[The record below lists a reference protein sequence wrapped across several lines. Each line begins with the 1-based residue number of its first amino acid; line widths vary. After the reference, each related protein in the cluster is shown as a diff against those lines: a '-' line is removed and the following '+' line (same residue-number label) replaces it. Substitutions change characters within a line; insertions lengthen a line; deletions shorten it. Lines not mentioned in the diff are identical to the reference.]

1 MASGIMFA
9 ELHLVAGER
18 RETSDLAGIA
28 TSPVLS
34 LFKRRRGQLF
44 TITDPSRANA
54 ELLCRRLIEIIEDEY
69 FRDPSRSIT
78 RSLQAAIIVAN
89 EFLRAENAKVAPD
102 KQLRVGL
109 CCAAVRDGDIF
120 IAQVAP
126 ATAFILHNGL
136 VTRVFSS
143 YSLVSETGGNGTSHA
158 SDSLGARLD
167 PHINFGFSP
176 LGEGDLV
183 VLATGA
189 SWKMIPD
196 RYIMDAAR
204 HMDPEMAAQE
214 LLTSYKAHARR
225 PTTSMIVMKM
235 AEVPVRSKRSE
246 GSQGDGPV
254 GERRNGHNKPEKLLA
269 GVVEAA
275 ELETDLPSWSGRSRS
290 RGDTGVLPKSRG
302 AKTDLEEPRTPRSTG
317 SGASRTRAREIE
329 DTRKPRSSTGLSL
342 WDRLRLS
349 VGHTQEK
356 PRRLPGPSVDTAGK
370 PTVKLRR
377 PPQMRAERRRPS
389 PIVQLVMMVL
399 LAGVVVVLGN
409 AAIGLWKSWQI
420 GDPAVLLRQA
430 QEKQAAAASAA
441 SPKDA
446 RADLVQASDL
456 INRALQAKDDQSVR
470 TMAATVQGDLDKM
483 DGVVRISSASV
494 VVDFSAVAQQKGDV
508 SQMALDGN
516 NLYVLDDAQS
526 RIFKYTLTPDGKGVV
541 QGQDK
546 LPVLV
551 KKGDRI
557 DGKAVGDLL
566 SMAWMPAGQLR
577 TQAALFAL
585 DSNRSIISYD
595 DSAGLSRIDISESQ
609 NWGTIRTIKGFAG
622 GLYMLDTQQ
631 KSLYYY
637 PPTKNGYESQAYVI
651 VDANARVDLSK
662 TVDIAL
668 DGNLYLLDSTGAVTR
683 YTREGR
689 PQDFTDD
696 VPDGKVAGP
705 KALFASASTRSLY
718 LLDSVGERILQ
729 FSPEGKFQ
737 RQFKAD
743 GKNVSFKG
751 ARDLFVD
758 EANRRAYL
766 LTDKALLT
774 FDLPPMP

>member
-1 MASGIMFA
+1 MASGIMFS
-9 ELHLVAGER
+9 EMHLVAGER

-44 TITDPSRANA
+44 TITDPSRADG
-54 ELLCRRLIEIIEDEY
+54 EPLCRRLIEIIEDEY

-89 EFLRAENAKVAPD
+89 EFLRAENAKVAAD
-102 KQLRVGL
+102 RQLRVGL

-143 YSLVSETGGNGTSHA
+143 YSLASETGGKGTSHA
-158 SDSLGARLD
+158 SDALGSRLD
-167 PHINFGFSP
+167 PNVNFGFSP

-183 VLATGA
+183 VLATGT

-214 LLTSYKAHARR
+214 LLASYKAHARR

-235 AEVPVRSKRSE
+235 AELPMRSKRSE
-246 GSQGDGPV
+246 DIRGDGQA
-254 GERRNGHNKPEKLLA
+254 GERRNGRNEQERPLA

-275 ELETDLPSWSGRSRS
+275 ELGADLPSRGGKYRSK
-290 RGDTGVLPKSRG
+290 GATGVLAKSRSTR
-302 AKTDLEEPRTPRSTG
+302 ADPEEPRASG
-317 SGASRTRAREIE
+317 SNSSRASRTRAQEVE
-329 DTRKPRSSTGLSL
+329 ETRNPRSSTGLTL
-342 WDRLRLS
+342 WDRIRLS
-349 VGHTQEK
+349 VGHTQER
-356 PRRLPGPSVDTAGK
+356 PRRLPGPSVDTVGK
-370 PTVKLRR
+370 PSVKLRR
-377 PPQMRAERRRPS
+377 PPQMRGERRRPS
-389 PIVQLVMMVL
+389 PILQLVMMVL
-399 LAGVVVVLGN
+399 LAAVVVVVGN
-409 AAIGLWKSWQI
+409 AAIGFWKSWQI

-441 SPKDA
+441 NPKDA
-446 RADLVQASDL
+446 RADLVQASEL
-456 INRALQAKDDQSVR
+456 LNRALQAKDDQSVR

-483 DGVVRISSASV
+483 DGVVRIGSASV
-494 VVDFSAVAQQKGDV
+494 VVDFSSLVQQKGDV
-508 SQMALDGN
+508 SQMTLDGN
-516 NLYVLDDAQS
+516 NLYVLDRAQS
-526 RIFKYTLTPDGKGVV
+526 SILKYTLTPDGKGVA
-541 QGQDK
+541 QGQGK
-546 LPVLV
+546 TVLV

-557 DGKAVGDLL
+557 DGKVVGDLL
-566 SMAWMPAGQLR
+566 AMTWMPAGQLR
-577 TQAALFAL
+577 TQAALFVL
-585 DSNRSIISYD
+585 DSNGSIISYD
-595 DSAGLSRIDISESQ
+595 DNTGLSRIDMSGGQ
-609 NWGTIRTIKGFAG
+609 NWGAIRTIKGFAG

-662 TVDIAL
+662 VVDIAL

-683 YTREGR
+683 FTREGR
-689 PQDFTDD
+689 PQDFADD

-718 LLDSVGERILQ
+718 LLDSAGERILQ

-758 EANRRAYL
+758 EANRRVYL
-766 LTDKALLT
+766 LTDKSLLE
-774 FDLPPMP
+774 FDLPPLQ

>member
-18 RETSDLAGIA
+18 REISDLAGIA

-54 ELLCRRLIEIIEDEY
+54 EPLCRRLIEIIEDEY

-78 RSLQAAIIVAN
+78 RSLQAAIVVAN
-89 EFLRAENAKVAPD
+89 EFLTAENAKVAPN

-143 YSLVSETGGNGTSHA
+143 HSVVSETGGKGTNHA

-176 LGEGDLV
+176 LDEGDLV

-204 HMDPEMAAQE
+204 QIDPEMAAQE
-214 LLTSYKAHARR
+214 LLASYKAHARR

-235 AEVPVRSKRSE
+235 AEVPVRSKRGKE
-246 GSQGDGPV
+246 GNEAT
-254 GERRNGHNKPEKLLA
+254 GERPNGRNKPEKLLA
-269 GVVEAA
+269 GVMEAA
-275 ELETDLPSWSGRSRS
+275 ELETDLPSWGSKPKGRSGARVLTKP
-290 RGDTGVLPKSRG
+290 RGGKQPEP
-302 AKTDLEEPRTPRSTG
+302 EESRTPRSV
-317 SGASRTRAREIE
+317 SGQASRTRVQEIE

-349 VGHTQEK
+349 VGHNQPK
-356 PRRLPGPSVDTAGK
+356 PRQLPGPSVETAGK
-370 PTVKLRR
+370 PSVKLRR
-377 PPQMRAERRRPS
+377 PPQMRSERRRPS
-389 PIVQLVMMVL
+389 FIIQLVMMVL
-399 LAGVVVVLGN
+399 LAAVFVVVGN
-409 AAIGLWKSWQI
+409 AAIGFWKSWQI
-420 GDPAVLLRQA
+420 GDPEVLLRQA

-483 DGVVRISSASV
+483 DGVVRVSNASV
-494 VVDFSAVAQQKGDV
+494 VVDFSSIAQQKGDV
-508 SQMALDGN
+508 SQMTLDGN
-516 NLYVLDDAQS
+516 NLYVLDDGQS
-526 RIFKYTLTPDGKGVV
+526 RIFKYVLTQDGKSV

-546 LPVLV
+546 PLVLV

-585 DSNRSIISYD
+585 DSNRSIISYNEN
-595 DSAGLSRIDISESQ
+595 AGTSRIDVSENQ
-609 NWGTIRTIKGFAG
+609 QWGTIRAIKGFAG

-651 VDANARVDLSK
+651 VDANASVDLSK
-662 TVDIAL
+662 AVDIAL
-668 DGNLYLLDSTGAVTR
+668 DGNLYIMDSTGTISRFTR
-683 YTREGR
+683 DGR
-689 PQDFTDD
+689 ALDFTGD
-696 VPDGKVAGP
+696 VPDGKIAGP
-705 KALFASASTRSLY
+705 KALFASSSTRSLY
-718 LLDSVGERILQ
+718 VLDSAGERILQ

-743 GKNVSFKG
+743 GKNVSFKD
-751 ARDLFVD
+751 AKDLFVD
-758 EANRRAYL
+758 EANRRVYL
-766 LTDKALLT
+766 LTGKALLA
-774 FDLPPMP
+774 FDLPPML

>member
-9 ELHLVAGER
+9 ELYLVAGER
-18 RETSDLAGIA
+18 QETSDLVGIA

-44 TITDPSRANA
+44 TITDPSRANG
-54 ELLCRRLIEIIEDEY
+54 EPICRRLIEIIEDEY

-89 EFLRAENAKVAPD
+89 EFLRGENAKLAPD
-102 KQLRVGL
+102 RQLRVGL

-143 YSLVSETGGNGTSHA
+143 YSLVSETGGNRTSHA
-158 SDSLGARLD
+158 SDSLGSRLD

-189 SWKMIPD
+189 NWKMIPD
-196 RYIMDAAR
+196 RYILDAAR
-204 HMDPEMAAQE
+204 QINPDMSAQE
-214 LLTSYKAHARR
+214 LLANYKAHTRR

-235 AEVPVRSKRSE
+235 ADVPARSKRAEDSKT
-246 GSQGDGPV
+246 GKVTAAP
-254 GERRNGHNKPEKLLA
+254 RRGRSKAEALPA

-275 ELETDLPSWSGRSRS
+275 GLETELPSWGRGSKDSGGTAVLPRPRDAKADPDEPRASRS
-290 RGDTGVLPKSRG
+290 SGSR
-302 AKTDLEEPRTPRSTG
+302 
-317 SGASRTRAREIE
+317 ASRARPQEAE
-329 DTRKPRSSTGLSL
+329 ETRKPRSSTGLSL
-342 WDRLRLS
+342 WDRLLLS
-349 VGHTQEK
+349 VGHSQTK
-356 PRRLPGPSVDTAGK
+356 PRRLPGPTADAAGK
-370 PTVKLRR
+370 ASVKLRR
-377 PPQMRAERRRPS
+377 PPQMRGERRRQS
-389 PIVQLVMMVL
+389 VAIQLVMMLVL
-399 LAGVVVVLGN
+399 AAVFVVLGN
-409 AAIGLWKSWQI
+409 AAISFWKSWQI

-430 QEKQAAAASAA
+430 EEKQTAATSAA
-441 SPKDA
+441 NPKDA

-456 INRALQAKDDQSVR
+456 IHRALQAKDDQSVR
-470 TMAATVQGDLDKM
+470 AMAATVQGNLDKM
-483 DGVVRISSASV
+483 DGVVRVNAASV
-494 VVDFSAVAQQKGDV
+494 VVDFSAVANEKGDV
-508 SQMALDGN
+508 SQMTLNGN
-516 NLYVLDDAQS
+516 DLYVLDDGQS
-526 RIFKYTLTPDGKGVV
+526 RIFKYTLTSDGKSV
-541 QGQDK
+541 QGKDT
-546 LPVLV
+546 LPTVI
-551 KKGDRI
+551 KRGDRV
-557 DGKAVGDLL
+557 DGKAVGNLL

-577 TQAALFAL
+577 TQSALFAL

-595 DSAGLSRIDISESQ
+595 ANGGASRLTVAENQ
-609 NWGTIRTIKGFAG
+609 KWGTIRTIKGFAG

-662 TVDIAL
+662 VVDLAL
-668 DGNLYLLDSTGAVTR
+668 DGNLYLLDSAGTISR
-683 YTREGR
+683 FTREGR
-689 PQDFTDD
+689 PLDFTGG
-696 VPDGKVAGP
+696 VPDGKIAGP
-705 KALFASASTRSLY
+705 KALFASASARSLY
-718 LLDSVGERILQ
+718 VLDTAGERIVQ
-729 FSPEGKFQ
+729 FSPDGKFQ

-743 GKNVSFKG
+743 GQKVSFSG

-758 EANRRAYL
+758 EANRRVYL
-766 LTDKALLT
+766 LTSKALLT
-774 FDLPPMP
+774 FDLPPMQ